1 MCACA
6 CMCVLYVSGAMALW
20 QCHLLWIFWG
30 CYFLPFLFPS
40 LFFPSSANLHTP
52 IAKTLIALILQL
64 TYKHTCIPAHLLC
77 ARGQVVFQSCNVDPA
92 SLAAEVVASG
102 DNIGSMIG
110 GIVAQIGENI
120 QLQRACTLEL
130 TAPGVLGRCVPT
142 LSQRILT
149 LVHRRGFFLRCALS
163 YPTSHPA
170 PAASLPIPSPSS
182 SLSPWPSLDRT
193 RRKDTN
199 SPQRT
204 GKLPSTRLTIHPCC
218 PASDQMYNTFA
229 NLYNRTCTP
238 NVKVH
243 PQ

>member
-1 MCACA
+1 MRDAVRQTRILTLRHAPRGHARISKTLLNGIVSLTRSLLVSRQPSRSDFVARNETFVELGDEIAAHLIGGNFNADKGVTGSNVCPRARACA
-6 CMCVLYVSGAMALW
+6 CSMFLVLWLSGNVIYFRFLG
-20 QCHLLWIFWG
+20 G

-40 LFFPSSANLHTP
+40 SSSPPPPTYTRQLQ
-52 IAKTLIALILQL
+52 KTLIALILQL

-142 LSQRILT
+142 LS
-149 LVHRRGFFLRCALS
+149 
-163 YPTSHPA
+163 
-170 PAASLPIPSPSS
+170 
-182 SLSPWPSLDRT
+182 
-193 RRKDTN
+193 
-199 SPQRT
+199 
-204 GKLPSTRLTIHPCC
+204 
-218 PASDQMYNTFA
+218 
-229 NLYNRTCTP
+229 
-238 NVKVH
+238 
-243 PQ
+243 